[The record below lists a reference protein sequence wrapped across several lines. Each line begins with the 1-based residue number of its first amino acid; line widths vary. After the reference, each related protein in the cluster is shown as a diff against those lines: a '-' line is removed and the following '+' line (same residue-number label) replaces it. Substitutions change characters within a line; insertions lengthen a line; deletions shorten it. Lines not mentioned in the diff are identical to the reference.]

1 MVRLE
6 IEPYIGGPTE
16 VAFEA
21 QGGVHGESSLAF
33 HDLID
38 APGRDA
44 DVFGYAVFREAKGD
58 QEILAENFA
67 RMNRSVRFHFGISDN
82 RRF

>member
-6 IEPYIGGPTE
+6 IEPYIGRPTE

-21 QGGVHGESSLAF
+21 QGGVHGESALAF

-44 DVFGYAVFREAKGD
+44 DVFGYAVFREANRLGSG
-58 QEILAENFA
+58 FA
-67 RMNRSVRFHFGISDN
+67 LKQFKWPT
-82 RRF
+82 